1 MGGSKVTIFEINAN
15 CNKVSFDTFRTV
27 ILFYNKNSDLIDSL
41 NISYSKIKYKN
52 FNYDSFHFKYTN
64 TSKLISKTY
73 FNVNDS
79 TKIATNIVGSEYKYS
94 NDTTYLYSY
103 LGGKLNT
110 LSLSIKNQKST
121 IILGNIKDKSSL
133 ITNPSDT
140 FYAYKIYY
148 TNINTPD
155 SSIIGLY
162 ANNQFIKEYQISYFY
177 YTKDSTT
184 KSTFRF
190 DNKKLI
196 AQNINV
202 EYTNSKVNISKE
214 LNSANI
220 WANSKDSFNY
230 KNGLL
235 ISKYSYQ
242 MDPTNG
248 PPQLLFKFLYY
259 YLKNSK
265 VNYIDYF
272 NYFDASCTTLRRYK
286 YTYDSTFDTK
296 INSPIKKELISLSIY
311 PNPISQNQT
320 FISLNPDMPYTRYKI
335 VSSLGLVIYQGNLS
349 NSSQILLPNSL
360 AKGFYFLQ
368 VEDKGFQNVHTLKL
382 IVD

>member
-1 MGGSKVTIFEINAN
+1 
-15 CNKVSFDTFRTV
+15 
-27 ILFYNKNSDLIDSL
+27 
-41 NISYSKIKYKN
+41 
-52 FNYDSFHFKYTN
+52 
-64 TSKLISKTY
+64 
-73 FNVNDS
+73 VNDS
-79 TKIATNIVGSEYKYS
+79 TKIAKNIVGSEYKYS

-103 LGGKLNT
+103 LGGKLNS
-110 LSLSIKNQKST
+110 LNLSIKNNKST
-121 IILGNIKDKSSL
+121 IILGKIKDKSSL
-133 ITNPSDT
+133 IINPSDT

-148 TNINTPD
+148 TNINKPD

-196 AQNINV
+196 AQNINI
-202 EYTNSKVNISKE
+202 EYTNSKVFISKD
-214 LNSANI
+214 LNSSNI
-220 WANSKDSFNY
+220 WSNSKDSFNY

-242 MDPTNG
+242 MDASNG
-248 PPQLLFKFLYY
+248 SPQLLFKFLYY

-265 VNYIDYF
+265 LNYIDYF
-272 NYFDASCTTLRRYK
+272 NYFDASCTALRRYK
-286 YTYDSTFDTK
+286 YTYDSTFETK
-296 INSPIKKELISLSIY
+296 IISPITKELINLSIY
-311 PNPISQNQT
+311 PNPITQNQT

-335 VSSLGLVIYQGNLS
+335 VSSLGLVIHQGNLS

-368 VEDKGFQNVHTLKL
+368 VEDKAFHNIHTLKL